1 MEIEHFDDGKKG
13 HFKAVENGVQAG
25 IMTYVWAGEDKFI
38 IDHTIG
44 NPDFKGQNVGMK
56 MLDKA
61 VAHARTNNLKIIP
74 LCPFAKKMFD
84 KKEEIRD
91 VLA

>member
-13 HFKAVENGVQAG
+13 HFKAVEGNVEAG

-38 IDHTIG
+38 IDHTVG
-44 NPDFKGQNVGMK
+44 NPEFKGIGRK
-56 MLDKA
+56 LLDKA
-61 VAHARTNNLKIIP
+61 VEFAREKNMKIIP

-84 KKEEIRD
+84 KTPEIHD
-91 VLA
+91 VLAS

>member
-1 MEIEHFDDGKKG
+1 MEIQHTDDGKKG
-13 HFKAVENGVQAG
+13 QFRAVEGDTEAG

-38 IDHTIG
+38 IEHTVG
-44 NPDFKGQNVGMK
+44 NPEFKGVGIK
-56 MLDKA
+56 LLDKA
-61 VAHARTNNLKIIP
+61 VAFAREKNVKIIP

-84 KKEEIRD
+84 RKEEIRD

>member
-13 HFKAVENGVQAG
+13 HFKAVEGTVQAG
-25 IMTYVWAGEDKFI
+25 IMSYVWAGEDKFI
-38 IDHTIG
+38 IEHTIG
-44 NPDFKGQNVGMK
+44 NPDFKGVGIK
-56 MLDKA
+56 LLNTA
-61 VAHARTNNLKIIP
+61 VAYARENNKKVIP

-84 KKEEIRD
+84 RLEEIHD